1 MAFRVSA
8 RTVLELGAE
17 LISSDAIAIYELVK
31 NAIDAESE
39 DGIDICFF
47 VTLTHAHFIES
58 LAEIQE
64 ASLSVDQLRAK
75 VLARTQRT
83 ATPEMIRT
91 LREALEATRSHKALE
106 VALRSAYAETSWIE
120 FRDTGKGM
128 SKDDLLE
135 RYLVIGTPSR
145 KRAIDEA
152 EAQQQKNNARKP
164 QAPYLGEKGVGRL
177 SVMRLGTLLHV
188 ETATARE
195 KRLNV
200 LDVDWSQFDD
210 LSLDVGDID
219 IQPTQG
225 GEKAKSDW
233 SGTTIRVANLT
244 GRWSLQRV
252 SDLARYELA
261 RLIDPFS
268 RKRHFRIALYFNDD
282 RIAIPRLED
291 ALLKAAHASV
301 KASYE
306 PDLTNPKLSVEMAF
320 TDSQGRVQTKALTL
334 QRPDIVSILN
344 DPDEAIPQTTL
355 KTVGPFEMEAYW
367 YNRRLLAA
375 VESIG
380 DRTAVRELQ
389 RRWSGIMMFRGEYRV
404 SPYGNDDD
412 DWLGLDRRALASPG
426 YKLNKS
432 QFLGRVRISRLLN
445 PRLQDQTNREGLQDC
460 PEKFLLVELLRWVL
474 QGLLRDFMDDV
485 EKQQRK
491 VEKDLPQ
498 LEDRITHLEK
508 RAKEAV
514 QKLTSKHKES
524 SVELKDILALFK
536 EMRGYFDEAREL
548 AEQAED
554 ERTRLIQL
562 AGVGLMLEVVA
573 HELARATEHAMGV
586 LAETESGGLPDN
598 LAATLRTLR
607 REMQTM
613 NKRLRVLDPLS
624 VSARQRKETFDL
636 VELIRDSVAG
646 HSAQFERHH
655 VVVDIVARRPGSLS
669 VTGVRGMYVQIIEN
683 LISNSVFWLTARQA
697 DEKTFQPK
705 ITIMIEP
712 SKRVVRFADNGP
724 GIALSLKDDVFKPF
738 FSTKDRKRRQ
748 GLGLYIARECATF
761 NDAEIYLSDERS
773 EHKDRLNTFIL
784 EVKTGGDDR

>member
-39 DGIDICFF
+39 DGIDIYFYI
-47 VTLTHAHFIES
+47 TLSHAHFVES
-58 LAEIQE
+58 LAEIE
-64 ASLSVDQLRAK
+64 DGSISVDQARTNI
-75 VLARTQRT
+75 LARCQRT
-83 ATPEMIRT
+83 ATPEMLRL
-91 LREALEATRSHKALE
+91 LRESLAAPRSLKALE
-106 VALRSAYAETSWIE
+106 KALRDAYARTSWIE
-120 FRDTGKGM
+120 FCDSGKGM
-128 SKDDLLE
+128 SRDDLLE

-152 EAQQQKNNARKP
+152 QAQQQKSNARKAP
-164 QAPYLGEKGVGRL
+164 APYLGEKGVGRL
-177 SVMRLGTLLHV
+177 SVMRLGSLLRV
-188 ETATARE
+188 ETATARD
-195 KRLNV
+195 KRTNV
-200 LDVDWSQFDD
+200 LDVDWSRFDD
-210 LSLDVGDID
+210 LSLDIGDID
-219 IQPTQG
+219 VSPTQG
-225 GEKAKSDW
+225 GDKKKADW
-233 SGTTIRVANLT
+233 SGTTIRVAGLT
-244 GRWSLQRV
+244 GRWSAQRV

-268 RKRHFRIALYFNDD
+268 RKRKFRVALHFNDD
-282 RIAIPRLED
+282 RITIPRLEE
-291 ALLKAAHASV
+291 ALLNACHASV
-301 KASYE
+301 KARYE
-306 PDLTNPKLSVEMAF
+306 PDLKHPTLAVEMTFKDALGK
-320 TDSQGRVQTKALTL
+320 THTKALTL
-334 QRPDIVSILN
+334 QRPDIVSVLR
-344 DPDEAIPQTTL
+344 DPDEEIPATTV
-355 KTVGPFEMEAYW
+355 KTVGPFDMEAYW
-367 YNRRLLAA
+367 YNRRILST

-380 DRTAVRELQ
+380 DRAAVKELQ
-389 RRWSGIMMFRGEYRV
+389 KRWSGIMMFRDEYRV
-404 SPYGNDDD
+404 SPYGNDED

-432 QFLGRVRISRLLN
+432 QFIGRVRISRLLN
-445 PRLQDQTNREGLQDC
+445 PKLQDQTNREGLQDC
-460 PEKFLLVELLRWVL
+460 PEKFVLVELLRWVI

-485 EKQQRK
+485 EKQQRS
-491 VEKDLPQ
+491 VEVDLPK
-498 LEDRITHLEK
+498 LEDRMSHLEK

-514 QKLTSKHKES
+514 QKLTTKHKDS
-524 SVELKDILALFK
+524 SVELKDILAIFK
-536 EMRGYFDEAREL
+536 EMRGYFEEAREL

-586 LAETESGGLPDN
+586 LAETESGGLPES

-636 VELIRDSVAG
+636 VEMIRDSVAG
-646 HSAQFERHH
+646 HSAQFERHNIH
-655 VVVDIVARRPGSLS
+655 VDVAARKPGSLI
-669 VTGVRGMYVQIIEN
+669 VKGVRGMYVQIIEN

-697 DEKTFQPK
+697 DEKTFGPK
-705 ITIMIEP
+705 ITVTVEP
-712 SKRVVRFADNGP
+712 SKRIVRFSDNGP

-748 GLGLYIARECATF
+748 GLGLYIARECASF
-761 NDAEIYLSDERS
+761 NEAEIFLSDERT
-773 EHKDRLNTFIL
+773 EHKDRLNTFVL
-784 EVKTGGDDR
+784 EVKTGGDD